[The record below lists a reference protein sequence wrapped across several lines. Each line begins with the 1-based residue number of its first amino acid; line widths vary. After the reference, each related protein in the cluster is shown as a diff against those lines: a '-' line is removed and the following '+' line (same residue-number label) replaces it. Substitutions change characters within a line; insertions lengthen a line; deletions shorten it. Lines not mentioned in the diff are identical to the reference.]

1 MKKLAFG
8 LLIVLVFSAF
18 VSDEKDIYTPVNN
31 SSFSRGEEIHFK
43 MTYGIFNVGKGSA
56 KIHPDYFKVN
66 GRDCFKVEVTGKTV
80 GMVDWVA
87 DVNDQWGAYIDTA
100 ALVPHQ
106 FFRKIREGRYKK
118 DEWTDFDHQNKKIQ
132 VKSLDKKGN
141 MKAPKMYEAPP
152 LVRDMISGF
161 LYLRVM
167 DFSKL
172 KVNDTVLISGFFEDE
187 FYKLKI
193 VYRGKDKVRLKIGKV
208 NALKFVPLMP
218 DNKVF
223 EGENSITAWFSDD
236 KNRIPLKID
245 ADMFIGSAGVE
256 LISYKNLRNPLN
268 LVK

>member
-1 MKKLAFG
+1 MKKLVLG
-8 LLIVLVFSAF
+8 LSALLFFSGF
-18 VSDEKDIYTPVNN
+18 ISSEKDLYAPIQNT
-31 SSFSRGEEIHFK
+31 SFSRGEEIHFK
-43 MTYGIFNVGKGSA
+43 MTYGFFNVGKGSA

-87 DVNDQWGAYIDTA
+87 DVNDQWGAYIDTP

-118 DEWTDFDHQNKKIQ
+118 DEWTDFDHPNQKIQ

-172 KVNDTVLISGFFEDE
+172 K
-187 FYKLKI
+187 
-193 VYRGKDKVRLKIGKV
+193 
-208 NALKFVPLMP
+208 
-218 DNKVF
+218 
-223 EGENSITAWFSDD
+223 
-236 KNRIPLKID
+236 
-245 ADMFIGSAGVE
+245 
-256 LISYKNLRNPLN
+256 
-268 LVK
+268 